1 MASDVVHGADA
12 AGFEGAPTLTAS
24 AAGLQHRSAA
34 PCDAMA
40 VHHGATEQD
49 ALVSRACA
57 SDFTQWRTCVS
68 LPLLQRLNHDERW
81 AEANQIERIFGKT
94 MLTMEERI
102 RRFPEMMR
110 PLGRAIAH
118 DLEAREL
125 QQATV
130 GALQHPQPCQRASMC
145 RCMLACMSS
154 KLHQNVML
162 E

>member
-1 MASDVVHGADA
+1 MASDVVHSADS
-12 AGFEGAPTLTAS
+12 AGFEGVPTLTAS
-24 AAGLQHRSAA
+24 AAGLQHRAAA
-34 PCDAMA
+34 PCYAMA
-40 VHHGATEQD
+40 VSRGATEQV
-49 ALVSRACA
+49 APVSNTRA
-57 SDFTQWRTCVS
+57 SDFAQWSTCVS
-68 LPLLQRLNHDERW
+68 LPLLRRLNHDEKW
-81 AEANQIERIFGKT
+81 PEANQIQRIFGKT

-118 DLEAREL
+118 DLGAREL

-130 GALQHPQPCQRASMC
+130 GALQHPQPCQRASMS
-145 RCMLACMSS
+145 RCMLACMSP